1 MTWISGIPDTMQA
14 GTTITWEDD
23 SATVGFDQTATSAD
37 WTLTYYLRS
46 AVSGA
51 HTATGTA
58 FNSGWRFTIS
68 ASDSE
73 SFNEGDWSFQA
84 VVSKGSEKFPLG
96 KGGTFKV
103 KQSFAYTGT
112 TPGVIETRS
121 QNKIDR
127 DNIKAALRKFAD
139 GMQEYSIGG
148 RTFKRSNIADLHSEL
163 DRLNAIVMREDIAEK
178 VAQGLGN
185 PTRFFVR
192 F

>member
-1 MTWISGIPDTMQA
+1 MRA

-37 WTLTYYLRS
+37 WTLKYYLRS
-46 AVSGA
+46 SISGA
-51 HTATGTA
+51 HTVTGSA
-58 FNSGWRFTIS
+58 HNNGWRFTIS

-84 VVSKGSEKFPLG
+84 VVSKGSEKFRIG
-96 KGGTFKV
+96 QGQIKV
-103 KQSFAYTGT
+103 KQSLAYTGT
-112 TPGVIETRS
+112 AGAIETRS

-163 DRLNAIVMREDIAEK
+163 DRLNGIVMREDIAEK

>member
-1 MTWISGIPDTMQA
+1 MWISNIPSIVGA
-14 GTTITWEDD
+14 GTTITWRDD
-23 SATVGFDQTATSAD
+23 STTVPFDQNATSAD

-46 AVSGA
+46 SISGA
-51 HTATGTA
+51 HTVTGSA
-58 FNSGWRFTIS
+58 YNSGWQVTIS
-68 ASDSE
+68 ATDSTD
-73 SFNEGDWSFQA
+73 FNEGDWSWEA
-84 VVSKGSEKFPLG
+84 VVSKGSEKFRIG
-96 KGGTFKV
+96 QGQIKV
-103 KQSFAYTGT
+103 KQSLAYTGT

-148 RTFKRSNIADLHSEL
+148 RTYKRINRNDLAAEL
-163 DRLNAIVMREDIAEK
+163 DRLNGIVMREDIAEK

-185 PTRFFVR
+185 PSRFFVR

>member
-1 MTWISGIPDTMQA
+1 MWISKIPAIVAA
-14 GTTITWEDD
+14 GTTITWRDD
-23 SATVGFDQTATSAD
+23 DTTVPFDQHATSAN
-37 WTLTYYLRS
+37 WTLKYYLRS
-46 AVSGA
+46 SISGA
-51 HTATGTA
+51 HTATATA
-58 FNSGWRFTIS
+58 YNSGWQVTIS
-68 ASDSE
+68 ATDSTD
-73 SFNEGDWSFQA
+73 FNEGDWSWEA
-84 VVSKGSEKFPLG
+84 VVSKGSEKFRIG
-96 KGGTFKV
+96 QGQIKV
-103 KQSFAYTGT
+103 KQSLAYTGT
-112 TPGVIETRS
+112 AGVIETRS

-148 RTFKRSNIADLHSEL
+148 RTFKRSNISDLHSEL

>member
-1 MTWISGIPDTMQA
+1 MWISKIPAIVAA
-14 GTTITWEDD
+14 GTTITWRDD
-23 SATVGFDQTATSAD
+23 DTTVPFDQHATSAD

-46 AVSGA
+46 SISGA
-51 HTATGTA
+51 HTVTGSA
-58 FNSGWRFTIS
+58 YNSGWQVTIS
-68 ASDSE
+68 ATDSTD
-73 SFNEGDWSFQA
+73 FNEGDWSWEA
-84 VVSKGSEKFPLG
+84 VVSKGSEKFRIG
-96 KGGTFKV
+96 QGQIKV
-103 KQSFAYTGT
+103 KQSLAYTGT
-112 TPGVIETRS
+112 AGVIETRS

-148 RTFKRSNIADLHSEL
+148 RTFKRSNISDLHSEL

-178 VAQGLGN
+178 VSQGLGN